1 MGAMRRL
8 GEWLTT
14 LLFGALLLGGG
25 PILLVWGIALV
36 KDTAAFI
43 DTAWM
48 AQGVLT
54 NTVSEGVFS
63 DTAEVWFRAAD
74 GREVTF
80 ESNVP
85 ARWRPDQAVGVYYDP
100 ARPDDAKVQAL
111 WLMWFWPVL
120 ITALGALGS
129 LRPAAAL
136 VRGIAKLEGPRVTTV
151 GDNRGVIDPYYMWAW
166 ALNYE
171 MWVLMAYLRR
181 EGFER

>member
-1 MGAMRRL
+1 MSALRRL
-8 GEWLTT
+8 GKWLTT
-14 LLFGALLLGGG
+14 FLFAALLLGGG
-25 PILLVWGIALV
+25 PSLLGWGIVLV

-43 DTAWM
+43 DTA
-48 AQGVLT
+48 ATARGVLT

-74 GREVTF
+74 ERDVTF

-85 ARWRPDQAVGVYYDP
+85 AGWRPDQEVGVYYDP
-100 ARPDDAKVQAL
+100 ARPDDARVQAL

-120 ITALGALGS
+120 VTALGALAS

-136 VRGIAKLEGPRVTTV
+136 VRGIAKLEGPSVTTV
-151 GDNRGVIDPYYMWAW
+151 GDYRGVMDPYYMWAW

-171 MWVLMAYLRR
+171 MWVLMGYLRR